1 MGIKKLYDCIN
12 MNIMKLSDQLHNVAT
27 VSFLKEND
35 LTKNQLRILLL
46 LRDFPQGLTL
56 KEIGKQLAVS
66 KGNLT
71 FIVRKIE
78 EKRLVSRKQSNSDNR
93 YSILR
98 LNSRGKE
105 FLEKLSPLKEKTD
118 RLTFNDFDESE
129 LKLLVSYLERL
140 SGSLEKHLK
149 RI

>member
-1 MGIKKLYDCIN
+1 
-12 MNIMKLSDQLHNVAT
+12 
-27 VSFLKEND
+27 
-35 LTKNQLRILLL
+35 
-46 LRDFPQGLTL
+46 
-56 KEIGKQLAVS
+56 
-66 KGNLT
+66 
-71 FIVRKIE
+71 
-78 EKRLVSRKQSNSDNR
+78 R